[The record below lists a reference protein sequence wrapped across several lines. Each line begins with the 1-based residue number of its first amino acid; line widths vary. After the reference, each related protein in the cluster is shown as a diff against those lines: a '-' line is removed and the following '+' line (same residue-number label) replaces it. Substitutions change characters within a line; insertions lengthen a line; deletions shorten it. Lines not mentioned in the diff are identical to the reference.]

1 MRFENILSLLMVMW
15 VLFVSI
21 SAISAQDTNDTLAI
35 DNVLDDELSEG
46 DLSYYVSNDGSDDN
60 DGSLNSPYKTIGKAT
75 GKSDSNKTT
84 NIYLSD
90 GVYQQE
96 GNVNLTVNGNVNL
109 IGSSSEKTILRF

>member
-1 MRFENILSLLMVMW
+1 MRFENILSLLMVML

-60 DGSLNSPYKTIGKAT
+60 DGSLNSPYKTIGTTIIIAT
-75 GKSDSNKTT
+75 
-84 NIYLSD
+84 IA
-90 GVYQQE
+90 
-96 GNVNLTVNGNVNL
+96 L
-109 IGSSSEKTILRF
+109 ITLCFISSLPFITILP